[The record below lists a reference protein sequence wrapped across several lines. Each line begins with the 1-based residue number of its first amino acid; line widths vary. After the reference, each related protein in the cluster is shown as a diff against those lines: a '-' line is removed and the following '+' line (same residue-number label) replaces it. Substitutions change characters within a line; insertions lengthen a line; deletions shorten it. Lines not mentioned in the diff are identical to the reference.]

1 MYKFNKIIR
10 TAYEVSGH
18 TVPDRFA
25 DVGKTI
31 AMPKGA
37 EKEVP
42 DLMLTRYIDSKP
54 NIYVSK

>member
-1 MYKFNKIIR
+1 MNKFNKIIG
-10 TAYEVSGH
+10 TACEVSGH
-18 TVPDRFA
+18 AVPDHFA

-31 AMPKGA
+31 TMLKGA